1 MSYAT
6 AFLRDLEV
14 LCQIRERVNVLPL
27 GSGALAGTP
36 FKIDRN
42 VLAQDLGF
50 HSISLNSMDATG
62 NRDFVGNTAH
72 VFSNHVINT
81 QFFWLF

>member
-14 LCQIRERVNVLPL
+14 LSQIRERINVLPL

-36 FKIDRN
+36 FKIDRE
-42 VLAQDLGF
+42 VLARNLGF
-50 HSISLNSMDATG
+50 NSITLNSMDATG
-62 NRDFVGNTAH
+62 SRDFVGKYC
-72 VFSNHVINT
+72 
-81 QFFWLF
+81 